1 MMDATSL
8 AYKRNTNL
16 HDSISQYAPTLLKSY
31 PIAFRLP
38 LTSHRATHETVKC
51 LPLYLQNSESKKKH
65 RKYPPR
71 GLPQN
76 RFYDTLTVN
85 QMLIRNSFQIF
96 SEHFFLRTPLIGGFW
111 WTKNVTRQCICDAL
125 LSNVEV
131 SFSLHLMN
139 PNTRY

>member
-1 MMDATSL
+1 MKLQILFYVTYEHPQRISERGLIATKHISTSRIIIDATSL

-51 LPLYLQNSESKKKH
+51 PPLYLQNSESKKKH

-85 QMLIRNSFQIF
+85 QMLIRNSFQIKIF
-96 SEHFFLRTPLIGGFW
+96 KYFFF
-111 WTKNVTRQCICDAL
+111 
-125 LSNVEV
+125 
-131 SFSLHLMN
+131 F
-139 PNTRY
+139 